1 MQTRS
6 VVAGAVEDVDGV
18 GEEMGDGFE
27 GFDGA
32 FGAAGKIDDDG
43 AGADGGDGAG

>member
-1 MQTRS
+1 MAGL

-18 GEEMGDGFE
+18 REQVGDGLE
-27 GFDGA
+27 GLCGA

-43 AGADGGDGAG
+43 VAADGGDGAG